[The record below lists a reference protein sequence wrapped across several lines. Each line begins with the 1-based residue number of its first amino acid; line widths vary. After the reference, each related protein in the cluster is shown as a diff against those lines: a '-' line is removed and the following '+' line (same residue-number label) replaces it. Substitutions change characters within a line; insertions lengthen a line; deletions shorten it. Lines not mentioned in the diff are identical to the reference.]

1 LRVQAALAET
11 GSKND
16 AAEVEAAAK
25 AEADNKAKTEVR
37 IYEEDETKNRRT

>member
-1 LRVQAALAET
+1 MSCACSCVQAVLAET

-37 IYEEDETKNRRT
+37 VKAT